1 MNKDANKVEFIE
13 KEIVELNSKFHA
25 KQLLTDIFYKQL
37 IQSGFLF
44 KQCLLISIF
53 PDSCNTYC
61 GQIIRQDGH
70 IFTFDVDLDSSEYSI
85 WKDVTEEFIQTYDK
99 NKTIKP
105 WLKEVVTYRMF
116 SCIKGPASL
125 KE

>member
-1 MNKDANKVEFIE
+1 MNKDANKVEGIE

-25 KQLLTDIFYKQL
+25 KQLLTNTFYKQL
-37 IQSGFLF
+37 IQSGFLL

-53 PDSCNTYC
+53 PDGSNTYC

-70 IFTFDVDLDSSEYSI
+70 IFTFDVDLDSPEYSL
-85 WKDVTEEFIQTYDK
+85 WKDVTEEFLQTYDK

-105 WLKEVVTYRMF
+105 WVKEVVTYRMF
-116 SCIKGPASL
+116 RGIRQCH
-125 KE
+125 